1 MHNERPTFYTDK
13 GQPIRAAGIL
23 CYVIHKNNNKLK
35 KIWLF
40 RNQNNYYSDTGGK
53 TDKED
58 KSIIDTAIRE
68 TVEETNGHLFSHKHD
83 FQTCRKILVDEF
95 KKQKPKPLYVDNC
108 KYLVFPLKLMY
119 KNKYLSLKRF
129 GKKELHDN
137 LEHSYKWLSYVP
149 KNLHPRLNGVKSI
162 LINDKIDNQNFDNQ
176 KILNK

>member
-40 RNQNNYYSDTGGK
+40 RNQNHLYSDTGGK

-58 KSIIDTAIRE
+58 LTIIETAIRE
-68 TVEETNGHLFSHKHD
+68 TVEETNGHLFSYKHN
-83 FQTCRKILVDEF
+83 FETCKQILMKEF
-95 KKQKPKPLYVDNC
+95 EKQKPNPIYVESC
-108 KYLVFPLKLMY
+108 KYILFPLRLMY
-119 KNKYLSLKRF
+119 KNRFLSLKRF

-137 LEHSYKWLSYVP
+137 LIHSYKWLDYIP
-149 KNLHPRLNGVKSI
+149 NNIHPRLYKARES
-162 LINDKIDNQNFDNQ
+162 
-176 KILNK
+176 LNYL